1 LNGRSPKGHIL
12 LALPALLALS
22 EVEGSEV
29 EGTQEKSPSRSS
41 RLRGKSFYL
50 SAKR

>member
-1 LNGRSPKGHIL
+1 LLFAVIP

-29 EGTQEKSPSRSS
+29 EGTVMEES
-41 RLRGKSFYL
+41 LFL
-50 SAKR
+50 SALL